1 MTIGEWLH
9 SHWSSILHC
18 CCVFIIEEGCC
29 YWCFIEKIWNRKQG
43 HWLIGPGTDWLTHG
57 MNFDLFCR
65 QDLFYGW
72 RNFVSL
78 CLAGAHRLAFVVG
91 VPHMFARSLCGHVGS
106 LVCLFPTFWTRS
118 STCESGLTATNRP
131 LEWFH
136 DLIASSSMWQS
147 PLNICDCK
155 SHSISLLGSSNGH
168 LHDAEQFFWLQFFL
182 VDLFRLFQTC
192 VNYSSC
198 YTIAQFVA
206 RCIPCIW
213 SFSCHKHNMKYL
225 CLIHS
230 PCSSATMFS
239 CTLFNTAFCGIWFSA
254 GISVIGLHTFN
265 IWPNLC

>member
-1 MTIGEWLH
+1 MLIPNILDQIKHLWIRPHCNKQTLRMI
-9 SHWSSILHC
+9 SWSDSFQLY
-18 CCVFIIEEGCC
+18 VT
-29 YWCFIEKIWNRKQG
+29 K
-43 HWLIGPGTDWLTHG
+43 
-57 MNFDLFCR
+57 
-65 QDLFYGW
+65 
-72 RNFVSL
+72 
-78 CLAGAHRLAFVVG
+78 
-91 VPHMFARSLCGHVGS
+91 
-106 LVCLFPTFWTRS
+106 FP
-118 STCESGLTATNRP
+118 
-131 LEWFH
+131 
-136 DLIASSSMWQS
+136 
-147 PLNICDCK
+147 NICDRK

-239 CTLFNTAFCGIWFSA
+239 CALFNTAFCGIWFSA